1 MLWLWCLL
9 GCTREEP
16 RATES
21 CATTEVRYAIAVN
34 ATGQGLH
41 LYTATGDVLI
51 PCREACDG
59 PSTYDFQE
67 LQRRLAAAR
76 PWHVV
81 DDALLIAEVP
91 EAVQE
96 ATVSAMEHDAN
107 TLVDGQPA
115 PLFDVVL
122 GDTACLTD
130 LQSRILVP
138 PDRPGL

>member
-1 MLWLWCLL
+1 M
-9 GCTREEP
+9 
-16 RATES
+16 
-21 CATTEVRYAIAVN
+21 
-34 ATGQGLH
+34 
-41 LYTATGDVLI
+41 
-51 PCREACDG
+51 
-59 PSTYDFQE
+59 
-67 LQRRLAAAR
+67 
-76 PWHVV
+76 V

-122 GDTACLTD
+122 GDTACLKD